1 MNKRKIIL
9 IMMVCCLVLTGCWD
23 HNEPE
28 RLLYLHGLGV
38 DYKDGQVIVYSQIIN
53 LQGLA
58 KQESGGNPS
67 TIPQSDVGRAVG
79 GTFEEALFNLYR
91 TLDRRL
97 FWGHLSYVVFSE
109 AAVKNGQTNKIADF
123 IDRFRETRY
132 RTYFFMTKDSLKD
145 ILLITPVDNIAL
157 AFSKL
162 SDPRDNYKQSSF
174 IETVNLRELILNIDE
189 PPHEVRLPI
198 LKITTQWANK
208 TEKKEQELSIET
220 IAVVKNNTLV
230 GVLPTEISLGL
241 RPFNKNV
248 VRYSVPLFPELKESM
263 SVVVYDKKTTIIP
276 VIESD
281 GTIRFNLKLKMK
293 ANLPLPKSKKTKKEY
308 EKELRRVIKKG
319 IYHTYDFTRKRDID
333 VFKLSNTL
341 YRKNNKEWKRIEKE
355 GQIPL
360 KKDTINSII
369 IDVQLQNTG
378 RNNIHPLFQ

>member
-1 MNKRKIIL
+1 
-9 IMMVCCLVLTGCWD
+9 MMVCCLVLTGCWD

-38 DYKDGQVIVYSQIIN
+38 DYKDGQVIVYMQIIN

-58 KQESGGNPS
+58 KQESGGDPS
-67 TIPQSDVGRAVG
+67 AISQSDVGRAVG
-79 GTFEEALFNLYR
+79 VTFEEALFNLYR

-97 FWGHLSYVVFSE
+97 FWGHLSYVIFSE

-145 ILLITPVDNIAL
+145 ILLINPVDNIAL

-174 IETVNLRELILNIDE
+174 IDTVNLRELIINIDE
-189 PPHEVRLPI
+189 PPHAVHLPI
-198 LKITTQWANK
+198 LKITKQWA
-208 TEKKEQELSIET
+208 TTTDKKKQELLIDT
-220 IAVVKNNTLV
+220 IAVVENNTLV

-248 VRYSVPLFPELKESM
+248 VRYSVYLFPELKEGM
-263 SVVVYDKKTTIIP
+263 SVVVYDTKTTIIP

-281 GTIRFNLKLKMK
+281 GTVRFNIKLKMK
-293 ANLPLPKSKKTKKEY
+293 ANLQLPKSNKTKKEY
-308 EKELRRVIKKG
+308 EKELRRVIKKE

-341 YRKNNKEWKRIEKE
+341 YRKNNKEWKRIAKE
-355 GQIPL
+355 GKIPL
-360 KKDTINSII
+360 EKNTINSII

-378 RNNIHPLFQ
+378 RNNIHPLFQKN